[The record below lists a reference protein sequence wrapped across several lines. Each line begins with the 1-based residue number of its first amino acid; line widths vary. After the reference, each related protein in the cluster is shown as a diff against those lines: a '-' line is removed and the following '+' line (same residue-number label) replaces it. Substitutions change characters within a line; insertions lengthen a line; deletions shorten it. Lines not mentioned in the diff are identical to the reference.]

1 MTETGDFDGP
11 IEGAVPTG
19 WSEPIAAAEATGPVE
34 PVEPVEPAEP
44 AGRSTGH
51 PAVDEVLG
59 SLEGLAERPVAEHVA
74 VFEQAHEQLRRA
86 LSGQPGQP
94 HDEP

>member
-11 IEGAVPTG
+11 IEEVAPTG
-19 WSEPIAAAEATGPVE
+19 WAEPIGAVEATGPAE
-34 PVEPVEPAEP
+34 PVEP